1 MAAVAGVFEVFRR
14 GKSGGA
20 MEHAGS
26 LEAPDARLAESYA
39 RQLFGRRG
47 EAAELWVVARAAIAH
62 TVGASDELDHSY
74 RRVDGYSIRD
84 RLRAA
89 RAAAGVERGQFREGA
104 QGDVDA

>member
-1 MAAVAGVFEVFRR
+1 MRPAEAEVFEVFRR
-14 GKSGGA
+14 EKHGKP

-26 LEAPDARLAESYA
+26 LEAPDPRLAESYA

-47 EAAELWVVARAAIAH
+47 EADELWVVARAAVAR
-62 TVGASDELDHSY
+62 TVGASETDELDHSY

-89 RAAAGVERGQFREGA
+89 RAAAGVERGQFRDEEGA
-104 QGDVDA
+104 

>member
-1 MAAVAGVFEVFRR
+1 MRPTEAEVFEVFRR
-14 GKSGGA
+14 EKHGKP

-26 LEAPDARLAESYA
+26 LEAPDPRLAEAYA

-47 EAAELWVVARAAIAH
+47 EADELWVVARAAVAR

-89 RAAAGVERGQFREGA
+89 RAAAGVERGQFRDGEEA
-104 QGDVDA
+104 